1 MPLCITDSLID
12 LHSASFPDSLPP
24 IILKLRLKGA
34 GRGVGK
40 SAVSIQLSSLQ
51 FSGRANYGLKS
62 YISGED
68 RFVRQVEAGLAEE
81 AGYGVFVEAGG
92 VE

>member
-1 MPLCITDSLID
+1 VPLCITPSLT
-12 LHSASFPDSLPP
+12 LPLRSLTAFPRSFLFQ
-24 IILKLRLKGA
+24 RLKGCGA
-34 GRGVGK
+34 GCEKISRQP
-40 SAVSIQLSSLQ
+40 SALSLQ